1 MDNALPIVSVQTLP
15 EQVRESLDQ
24 PRLVGRLSLLFS
36 VLALV
41 LAAVGLYGVMAYW
54 VARRTQEI
62 GIRMTL
68 GARRGDVLRLV
79 VGRSLWVTLI
89 GVGLGLGA
97 TLVLARL
104 IISLLYHMK
113 PTDPLTLAAVSAIV
127 VAVTLLASYIPARR
141 ATKVDPMAA
150 LRYE

>member
-1 MDNALPIVSVQTLP
+1 VDNALPIVSVQTLP